1 MAVGDLMLGRTIGD
15 RILQNGPHAVFAE
28 VESVL
33 QPADILIGNL
43 ECGISDVGAPQ
54 LKGYTFRA
62 PPEAAS
68 ALADAG
74 FDLVGLANNHTLDY
88 GIDGLADMMAR
99 LRENGIAS
107 AGAGIDA
114 EAARAPVILV
124 RNGVRVAILSYVNVP
139 QERTGFDTR
148 SWAADI
154 LTPGVA
160 WAEPAVIT
168 ADVQAA
174 RALADVVIVMLHV
187 GLEGQPAVLPLQT
200 ELGHAAV
207 DAGAAL
213 VLMTHS
219 HVLES
224 VERYNGGLIAYSLGN
239 FVFDG
244 FGLPANYSAIF
255 RATLGLHGVE
265 SYDWVPVV
273 VSYGLPRLA
282 TANEA
287 AEILPRLQE
296 R

>member
-15 RILQNGPHAVFAE
+15 RIISQGHAVVFAE

-33 QPADILIGNL
+33 QQADILVGNL
-43 ECGISDVGAPQ
+43 ECVISDVGAPQ
-54 LKGYTFRA
+54 PKGFTFRA
-62 PPEAAS
+62 PPEAAL

-74 FDLVGLANNHTLDY
+74 VDVVGLANNHTLDY

-107 AGAGIDA
+107 AGAGIDGT
-114 EAARAPVILV
+114 AARAPVILV
-124 RNGVRVAILSYVNVP
+124 RNGVRIAILSYVNVP
-139 QERTGFDTR
+139 VERTGFDTR

-154 LTPGVA
+154 LTPGIA
-160 WAEPAVIT
+160 WAEPETVR

-174 RALADVVIVMLHV
+174 RALADIVIVLLHV
-187 GLEGQPAVLPLQT
+187 GLEGQPAVLPLQI
-200 ELGHAAV
+200 ELAHAAV
-207 DAGAAL
+207 DGGAAL
-213 VLMTHS
+213 VLGTHS
-219 HVLES
+219 HVLET
-224 VERYNGGLIAYSLGN
+224 VEHYNGGLIAYSLGN

-255 RATLGLHGVE
+255 KATISLHGVE
-265 SYDWVPVV
+265 SFDWVPIV

-287 AEILPRLQE
+287 TEILPRVRE